1 MHLFRNDYSEGAC
14 PEVLDALVRTN
25 ADQCVGY
32 TCDEHCARATKLIL
46 EACELE
52 EGEADVHFVVG
63 GTAANVISLCG
74 LLDRPY
80 DAAVCTPDGHIN
92 THETGAL
99 ESCGHKVLASRDT
112 DGFLTPSEVA
122 RIAAENAAFA
132 NHMTRPRAIYVS
144 DTTELGGVYTKA
156 QLYALRACADE
167 LDMKFFVDGARLGSA
182 LTSSA
187 NDLTLPEIAHLADA
201 FYIGGTKN
209 GLLFGEAVVIRDP
222 QLRQDFSWL
231 MKQHQNLL
239 AKGRLLGVQFEA
251 AFENG
256 GQVYWNCARNA
267 NARAAQL
274 REGLLAQG
282 WCEWLP
288 SASNQL
294 FFEVPCAAAAHF
306 ADELGSEIFF
316 DHGNTQ
322 VVRFVTSWA
331 TTPADVEEALAFAAG
346 LAR

>member
-222 QLRQDFSWL
+222 QLRQDFPWL

-267 NARAAQL
+267 NARAA
-274 REGLLAQG
+274 
-282 WCEWLP
+282 
-288 SASNQL
+288 
-294 FFEVPCAAAAHF
+294 
-306 ADELGSEIFF
+306 
-316 DHGNTQ
+316 
-322 VVRFVTSWA
+322 
-331 TTPADVEEALAFAAG
+331 
-346 LAR
+346 